1 MRRSRDSF
9 RRDKARYKVQ
19 PRVLIICEDTKSSK
33 SYLQDASQYFRANVH
48 IEIVHSG
55 YTDPIGIV
63 KTALQ
68 KVNLFENVICVI
80 DRDTHLNFDAA
91 VALSRQSGKIDL
103 IVSYPCFEYWLLLHF
118 GASRKAY
125 MRTGNKS
132 PADLLIA
139 DLCKHEGMNGYEKGK
154 VTGLFD
160 TLLGEKFD
168 AARRTSP
175 KILADA
181 IEVQELNPSTRLH
194 VLISLM
200 ESLGTVSTV

>member
-1 MRRSRDSF
+1 
-9 RRDKARYKVQ
+9 
-19 PRVLIICEDTKSSK
+19 
-33 SYLQDASQYFRANVH
+33 
-48 IEIVHSG
+48 
-55 YTDPIGIV
+55 
-63 KTALQ
+63 
-68 KVNLFENVICVI
+68 
-80 DRDTHLNFDAA
+80 
-91 VALSRQSGKIDL
+91 
-103 IVSYPCFEYWLLLHF
+103 
-118 GASRKAY
+118 

-160 TLLGEKFD
+160 ALLGEKFD